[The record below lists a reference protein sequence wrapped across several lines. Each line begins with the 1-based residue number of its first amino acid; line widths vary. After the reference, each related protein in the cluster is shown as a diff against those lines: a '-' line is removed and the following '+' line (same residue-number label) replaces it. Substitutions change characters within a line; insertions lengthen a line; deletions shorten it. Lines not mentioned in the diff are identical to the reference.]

1 MKVKVDQD
9 LCIGCGTCELMC
21 SQCFQL
27 ENGKAQ
33 VVRDNCDGVECDMQ
47 DVIDSCP
54 VEAISIVK
62 DEDGATEETATN

>member
-1 MKVKVDQD
+1 MKVQVDED

-27 ENGKAQ
+27 EDGKAK
-33 VVRDNCDGVECDMQ
+33 VMRDDCSGVDCDMQ

-54 VEAISIVK
+54 VEAISVVV
-62 DEDGATEETATN
+62 EEGEEGR

>member
-33 VVRDNCDGVECDMQ
+33 VIRDNCDGVDCDIQ

-54 VEAISIVK
+54 VEAISIVS
-62 DEDGATEETATN
+62 EDQVNSEEKTA

>member
-27 ENGKAQ
+27 EDGKAQ
-33 VVRDNCDGVECDMQ
+33 VMSDNCDNVDCDIQ
-47 DVIDSCP
+47 EVIDSCP
-54 VEAISIVK
+54 VEAISIVSEGSESAEK
-62 DEDGATEETATN
+62 TTN

>member
-1 MKVKVDQD
+1 MKVKVDQEK
-9 LCIGCGTCELMC
+9 CIGCGTCELMC

-33 VVRDNCDGVECDMQ
+33 VVADDCSGADCDIQ

-54 VEAISIVK
+54 VEAISLEK
-62 DEDGATEETATN
+62 E

>member
-27 ENGKAQ
+27 EDGKAQ
-33 VVRDNCDGVECDMQ
+33 VMSDNCDNVDCDIQ
-47 DVIDSCP
+47 EVIDSCP
-54 VEAISIVK
+54 VEAISIVA
-62 DEDGATEETATN
+62 EGQEGNGEAVN

>member
-1 MKVKVDQD
+1 MKIEVDQD

-27 ENGKAQ
+27 EDGKAQ
-33 VVRDNCDGVECDMQ
+33 VVRDNCDGDLECDIQ

-54 VEAISIVK
+54 VDAIRVVAEKESISS
-62 DEDGATEETATN
+62 